1 MPTFDSSPFCLLVK
15 LTDETRIFISIF
27 AEIFYYVEQKGME
40 MDVRIKDSQHQAPFM
55 ISALKEIRA
64 DGREL
69 KKKQDGESAESEVEL
84 LGPLLGPMIKEDSGP
99 APPIPDSFELPEN
112 LEFVGLELI
121 VGVGFRRLR
130 WAILNKDSKFI
141 LDAVYK
147 AESNYEE

>member
-1 MPTFDSSPFCLLVK
+1 
-15 LTDETRIFISIF
+15 
-27 AEIFYYVEQKGME
+27 ME
-40 MDVRIKDSQHQAPFM
+40 MDVVIKDSQHQAPFM

-84 LGPLLGPMIKEDSGP
+84 LGPLLGPMIKEDSSP
-99 APPIPDSFELPEN
+99 APPIPDGFELPEN

-147 AESNYEE
+147 TESNYEE